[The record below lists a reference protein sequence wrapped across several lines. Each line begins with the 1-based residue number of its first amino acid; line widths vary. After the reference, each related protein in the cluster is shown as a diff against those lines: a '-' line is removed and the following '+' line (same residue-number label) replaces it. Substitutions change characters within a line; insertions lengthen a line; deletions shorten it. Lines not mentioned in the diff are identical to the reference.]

1 MKPLTNNH
9 RQSVEHYLY
18 STSIEALNLSARE
31 IEVINAFLARLYAE
45 LGNIIWIKVAFT
57 TTLNAYWNKAGAAK
71 EDALQYEALIGPDL
85 QRVIAARQF
94 TRAPSD
100 VIKSYIR
107 EPTANI
113 ANYWIGYYDPYPP
126 PGIERMGDPY
136 RSFFLLVSDLVQ
148 QMNRKD
154 DVTEAV
160 RFLASLMAAFCLT
173 YPTSYLASDT
183 FFQAY
188 VEKEVN
194 DEPVDDDFTY
204 FLSRDLDYMLLDR
217 S

>member
-18 STSIEALNLSARE
+18 STSIEALDLSARE

-100 VIKSYIR
+100 PTLGNQRQILRIIGSVIMT
-107 EPTANI
+107 PTRHPA
-113 ANYWIGYYDPYPP
+113 
-126 PGIERMGDPY
+126 
-136 RSFFLLVSDLVQ
+136 
-148 QMNRKD
+148 
-154 DVTEAV
+154 
-160 RFLASLMAAFCLT
+160 
-173 YPTSYLASDT
+173 
-183 FFQAY
+183 
-188 VEKEVN
+188 
-194 DEPVDDDFTY
+194 
-204 FLSRDLDYMLLDR
+204 
-217 S
+217 